1 MKADDENN
9 QVTEINKQ
17 LVAELKATRTSI
29 ELLRDE
35 MEELHL
41 LIAELFQRIKK
52 KEVTTEDQTH
62 ERQEQK

>member
-17 LVAELKATRTSI
+17 LVAELKATRTAV

-35 MEELHL
+35 IEELHL

-52 KEVTTEDQTH
+52 EEVTTEDSSS
-62 ERQEQK
+62 

>member
-9 QVTEINKQ
+9 QITEINGQ
-17 LVAELKATRTSI
+17 LVAELKATRTAI

-52 KEVTTEDQTH
+52 EEVTTEDSSS
-62 ERQEQK
+62 

>member
-1 MKADDENN
+1 MKLDDENN
-9 QVTEINKQ
+9 QVAGINKQ
-17 LVAELKATRTSI
+17 LVAELKATRTAI

-52 KEVTTEDQTH
+52 EEVITEDSSS
-62 ERQEQK
+62 

>member
-1 MKADDENN
+1 MNGDDKESD
-9 QVTEINKQ
+9 TSHINKQ
-17 LVAELKATRTSI
+17 LVAELKATRTAI

-52 KEVTTEDQTH
+52 EEVITEDSSS
-62 ERQEQK
+62 

>member
-1 MKADDENN
+1 MNADDKESDTS
-9 QVTEINKQ
+9 QINKQ
-17 LVAELKATRTSI
+17 LVAELKATRTAI

-52 KEVTTEDQTH
+52 EELTTEDQTH
-62 ERQEQK
+62 D

>member
-1 MKADDENN
+1 MNADNKESETG
-9 QVTEINKQ
+9 QINKQ
-17 LVAELKATRTSI
+17 LVAELKATRTAI

-52 KEVTTEDQTH
+52 EEVTTEDSSS
-62 ERQEQK
+62 

>member
-1 MKADDENN
+1 MNAEDKESDTS
-9 QVTEINKQ
+9 QINKQ
-17 LVAELKATRTSI
+17 LVAELKATRTAI

-52 KEVTTEDQTH
+52 EELTTEDQTH
-62 ERQEQK
+62 D

>member
-9 QVTEINKQ
+9 QITEINKQ
-17 LVAELKATRTSI
+17 LVAELKATRTAI

-52 KEVTTEDQTH
+52 EEVTTEDSSS
-62 ERQEQK
+62 